1 MFNRIV
7 QTLLLGAVLAL
18 GASASTHATD
28 QAVAGVC
35 AGAAFQSQTEE
46 ALEHG
51 GGLNACGCHFNRK
64 EGTCH
69 CHRPRACG
77 CACQPSTCP

>member
-1 MFNRIV
+1 M
-7 QTLLLGAVLAL
+7 QTLLLGAALAL
-18 GASASTHATD
+18 GTPASTQPAG
-28 QAVAGVC
+28 QAMAGVC
-35 AGAAFQSQTEE
+35 AGIVLLSQAEDTP
-46 ALEHG
+46 EHG

-77 CACQPSTCP
+77 CACQPSTCK